1 MVLDI
6 NFLWVIHAT
15 LMIHS
20 PNNLDLPLV
29 FFPFFYFLN
38 NKENEAE
45 NVYTSVQLFQPP
57 LGGPLIKCGMLQQS
71 AWSIRAAGLCRPHFC
86 PSKSLE
92 VATNGH

>member
-1 MVLDI
+1 VGYSRNVNDSQPKQSRFAI
-6 NFLWVIHAT
+6 G
-15 LMIHS
+15 
-20 PNNLDLPLV
+20 
-29 FFPFFYFLN
+29 FFSPFFYFLN

-71 AWSIRAAGLCRPHFC
+71 AWSIRSAGLRRPHFF